1 MKFWLYIL
9 LETIGQDSKDFQAI
23 EESRKFCLP
32 FLFFQS
38 FPPTARDTVGFVDSP
53 AEFISSYF
61 IFNAKSEPDQVME
74 SSIGFMID
82 ENNDPGSVSFCLYFS
97 CQNQERHKAHTPI
110 RVWGNGFSSPGLFY
124 LLRMHIPSY
133 EPHRRNLQAQG
144 RWSLALLPLYGEVWA
159 EVTSRP

>member
-1 MKFWLYIL
+1 MKFRLYIL

-32 FLFFQS
+32 FSFFQS

-110 RVWGNGFSSPGLFY
+110 RV
-124 LLRMHIPSY
+124 
-133 EPHRRNLQAQG
+133 
-144 RWSLALLPLYGEVWA
+144 
-159 EVTSRP
+159 